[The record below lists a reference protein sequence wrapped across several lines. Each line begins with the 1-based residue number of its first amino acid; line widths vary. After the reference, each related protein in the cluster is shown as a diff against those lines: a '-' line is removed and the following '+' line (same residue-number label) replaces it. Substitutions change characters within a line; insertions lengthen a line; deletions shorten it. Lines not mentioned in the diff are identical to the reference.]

1 MSLIVHVSRL
11 GSACLPDKFSGA
23 ASGDFRLFSLD
34 KDVLSQARRY
44 LKNGGNVVF
53 NGSLELAQQVT
64 SRLLD
69 GEQELLPRVS
79 SVRERKL
86 ASRQLR
92 QRLLTLAWQDSR
104 LGVANLAQGSIAGL
118 LGERELPD
126 LPLLIPVQDAA
137 VIAGMSEARHPVST
151 IESDL
156 LVHPDVLAPK
166 SEPTLRLVTDAMRQ
180 ASLRLPVNARVLD
193 MGCGSGVLT
202 IAALQILHQLNPQIT
217 ASDILPEALATTRIN
232 VERLAVAGLHPSA
245 IRIGEPGDLFQ
256 QLSGQ
261 QFDLIVFNAPW
272 VVAPART
279 RAELA
284 LNDPGQQT
292 MRRFFEQCPDHLN
305 PGGQVI
311 VGYADNSGSQ
321 AIVSLERLI
330 DGAGLRQTTVLKDR
344 IKTYRAKRSWQSI
357 YAYLLETK

>member
-11 GSACLPDKFSGA
+11 GSACLPEKFSGA
-23 ASGDFRLFSLD
+23 AGGEFRLFAMD
-34 KDVLSQARRY
+34 KDVLNQARRY

-53 NGSLELAQQVT
+53 DGSLELAQQVV

-69 GEQELLPRVS
+69 SEYELLPRTS
-79 SVRERKL
+79 DARGRKL

-92 QRLLTLAWQDSR
+92 QRMLTLAGQVSAGPGLD
-104 LGVANLAQGSIAGL
+104 IAGL
-118 LGERELPD
+118 LGERDLPP
-126 LPLLIPVQDAA
+126 LPLLIPIQEAA
-137 VIAGMSEARHPVST
+137 VIAGMSETRCVVPT
-151 IESDL
+151 IASDL

-166 SEPTLRLVTDAMRQ
+166 SEPTLQLVCSAIRQ
-180 ASLRLPVNARVLD
+180 AGCSLPVNARVLD

-202 IAALQILHQLNPQIT
+202 IAAWQLLRHLAPQIM
-217 ASDILPEALATTRIN
+217 ASDILPEALATTRLN
-232 VERLAVAGLHPSA
+232 VERLAGGGQPGASA
-245 IRIGEPGDLFQ
+245 VQIGDPGDLFQ

-261 QFDLIVFNAPW
+261 RFDLIIFNAPW
-272 VVAPART
+272 VVAPAHN

-292 MRRFFEQCPDHLN
+292 IRRFLEQCPGHLN
-305 PGGQVI
+305 SGGQVV

-321 AIVSLERLI
+321 AIINLERLI
-330 DGAGLRQTTVLKDR
+330 DGAGLRQTAVLKDR

-357 YAYLLETK
+357 YAYLLESR